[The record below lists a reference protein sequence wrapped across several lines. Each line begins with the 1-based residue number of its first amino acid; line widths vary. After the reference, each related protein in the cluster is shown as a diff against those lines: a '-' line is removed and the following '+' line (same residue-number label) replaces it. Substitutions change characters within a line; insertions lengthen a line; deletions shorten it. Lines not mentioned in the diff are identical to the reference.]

1 MIAITSAIRPYGGH
15 IMGWTNPVVIG
26 ELAVGLLLLA
36 VFLVIERRVA
46 NPMFDL
52 QLFKIRAF
60 TFGTFSSFLSS
71 LARGGL
77 MFILII
83 WLQGIWLPLHGFN
96 YSETPLWAGI
106 AMLPLSL
113 GILIAG
119 PVSGYLSD
127 RYGSRPFATGGMI
140 AAILAFVLLMLLPI
154 DFLYVEFGA
163 IILLSGIG
171 TGAFASPNRA
181 GVMNSLPPRTSRCR
195 QRHEHHVPELGAGPV
210 HRGLLLADGAGH
222 LGAAIHSL
230 SAGLQSHGVSQA
242 VAERAAHLPP
252 ISVIFAA
259 FLGFNPIEHLIGAH
273 TLATLP
279 AAAVARIVQPGLLP
293 VPHIVGISFRPR
305 RGLRVRGF
313 GLRGRG
319 HRLLVSREAVCA

>member
-1 MIAITSAIRPYGGH
+1 M
-15 IMGWTNPVVIG
+15 
-26 ELAVGLLLLA
+26 LAAFLL
-36 VFLVIERRVA
+36 IERRVA

-119 PVSGYLSD
+119 PISGYLSD

-154 DFLYVEFGA
+154 DFLYVEFAA

-181 GVMNSLPPRTSRCR
+181 GVMNSLPPNIA
-195 QRHEHHVPELGAGPV
+195 VL
-210 HRGLLLADGAGH
+210 
-222 LGAAIHSL
+222 
-230 SAGLQSHGVSQA
+230 A
-242 VAERAAHLPP
+242 VA
-252 ISVIFAA
+252 
-259 FLGFNPIEHLIGAH
+259 
-273 TLATLP
+273 
-279 AAAVARIVQPGLLP
+279 
-293 VPHIVGISFRPR
+293 
-305 RGLRVRGF
+305 
-313 GLRGRG
+313 
-319 HRLLVSREAVCA
+319 